1 MTRRVAS
8 YFVVCGLPSQADQTQ
23 MDEYNLEV
31 ITLQTC
37 RILNSILLMG
47 TAHLSLNLVEEIS
60 NSVLIQV
67 SLKPSH
73 NQDPITDVTVI
84 FPGLGE
90 NTPDSYQLI
99 DFTPTKQPADLNH
112 GSFRAPE
119 VFICFRRG
127 RDKPPLIDL
136 GIVEPEKDRMTPGY
150 QLVEFTPN
158 GHIANVNNSANAS
171 SFITYRRAT
180 EMNPCNEFVVMDI
193 AVIIASKGEVPP
205 HTFMKVSCPLMSQ
218 LAPTMQT

>member
-1 MTRRVAS
+1 MI
-8 YFVVCGLPSQADQTQ
+8 VVT
-23 MDEYNLEV
+23 
-31 ITLQTC
+31 
-37 RILNSILLMG
+37 
-47 TAHLSLNLVEEIS
+47 
-60 NSVLIQV
+60 QV

-73 NQDPITDVTVI
+73 NQDPITDLTVI

-99 DFTPTKQPADLNH
+99 DVTPTKQPADLNH

-136 GIVEPEKDRMTPGY
+136 GIIEPEKDRMTPGY

-180 EMNPCNEFVVMDI
+180 ELNPCNEFVVMDI

-205 HTFMKVSCPLMSQ
+205 HTFMKVRSVLDGCKCLHDWRKERDQHHFTDDLLTKPLFYSQRSCCAKALYPGLTNSII
-218 LAPTMQT
+218 LLLYDIHL